1 MTVFRFPKP
10 QSRNKV
16 TEVVDRWRVEVERE
30 KVVTEAERQEFRAA
44 RLVSDQARIEE
55 KQLALQRHRLLVA
68 EAGVVLEAAL
78 ARNGFTDRFRVSIK
92 GVR

>member
-1 MTVFRFPKP
+1 MTVFRFAKP
-10 QSRNKV
+10 HPRNKV

-44 RLVSDQARIEE
+44 RLVSDRARVEE
-55 KQLALQRHRLLVA
+55 KQLALQRHRLLVE

-78 ARNGFTDRFRVSIK
+78 ARNGFTDRFRVSIR